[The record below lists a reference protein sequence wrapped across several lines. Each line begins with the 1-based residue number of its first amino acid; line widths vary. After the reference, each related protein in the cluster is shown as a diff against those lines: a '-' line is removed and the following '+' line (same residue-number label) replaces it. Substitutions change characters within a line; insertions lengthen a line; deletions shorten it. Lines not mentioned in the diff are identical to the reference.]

1 MRALLAVAAISFAA
15 SPASAQE
22 AAASPVAKPV
32 RVVPTVAR
40 RHPSESTA
48 TGRKVIDIP
57 QAAKDAGH
65 NGSVTW
71 KVSVGADGK
80 LTGYTLIDTSRS
92 PAIDAAAR
100 EWAER
105 AYYLPALDKD
115 GAKVAG
121 TARVRLSYARWDRRS
136 PGGGLEDYRCA
147 DLVREADWFAAA
159 NRGERAIFWLENA
172 YTSLPG
178 LRAME
183 RGEPFSRQQREASYA
198 RREKEWQKVIG
209 RCRKAP
215 DRPFL
220 EQVDDAQFYRS
231 IVESF

>member
-1 MRALLAVAAISFAA
+1 M
-15 SPASAQE
+15 
-22 AAASPVAKPV
+22 AKPV

-40 RHPSESTA
+40 RHPSEATA
-48 TGRKVIDIP
+48 TGRKVDIP

-71 KVSVGADGK
+71 QVSVGEDGK
-80 LTGYTLIDTSRS
+80 AAGYTLIDTSHS
-92 PAIDAAAR
+92 PAIDATAR

-105 AYYLPALDKD
+105 AYYLPALDAQ

-121 TARVRLSYARWDRRS
+121 TARVLLSYARWDRRS
-136 PGGGLEDYRCA
+136 PGGGLDDYTCA

-178 LRAME
+178 LRAIE